1 MNCFLASSPVSTGS
15 PVMSVLYPLLK
26 AFLALKAETPQTAF
40 SILKFQTSV
49 LRGLQE
55 DRHCA
60 LTDAPSLNFP
70 PVSTNMRSRISL
82 RTWYK
87 ATKVSENLY
96 ICLLHS
102 WILQILMC
110 VLNVHMNNPTGEIVC
125 LKLRKWPSLRWL

>member
-55 DRHCA
+55 DHHCT

-70 PVSTNMRSRISL
+70 PVSTNMKSRSSL

-87 ATKVSENLY
+87 ATEAILKPLKSVKIFTSVSCTLGFSKY
-96 ICLLHS
+96 LCVY
-102 WILQILMC
+102 LMF
-110 VLNVHMNNPTGEIVC
+110 T
-125 LKLRKWPSLRWL
+125 